1 MIRSLT
7 AFGRAEVEENGQRY
21 SIELRSVN
29 NRFLDIST
37 RVPRAL
43 LSLDADIRSIVKNK
57 VERGKV
63 NVLVE
68 EPREDIQ
75 RSRLE
80 IDMVAAKALIET
92 LREVG
97 KQNSIVGDVTL
108 SDVAG
113 NLNMLS
119 GSENENLGDLR
130 KQLVLRGLK
139 EAIENFNAMAAAE
152 GANLE
157 QDFQMRL
164 TNLEELSAKIK
175 TRSEENREQALQRI
189 RDRIEKYI
197 APDKVDDGRLEQE
210 VAYLVDRIDI
220 TEELVRLG
228 SHVDLFRQ
236 ALKKGGLVG
245 KRLNFILQEMNRE
258 VNTTGSK
265 TIDAEIAT
273 WVVEGKEELE
283 KLREQVQ
290 NVA

>member
-7 AFGRAEVEENGQRY
+7 AFGRAEVEDDGLRY
-21 SIELRSVN
+21 SVEVRSVN

-37 RVPRAL
+37 RLPRTL
-43 LSLDADIRSIVKNK
+43 LSLDSEIRTAVKNRI
-57 VERGKV
+57 ERGKV
-63 NVLVE
+63 NVFVE
-68 EPREDIQ
+68 EPREDVQ

-80 IDMVAAKALIET
+80 IDMGAAEALVES
-92 LREVG
+92 LREIARRT
-97 KQNSIVGDVTL
+97 NIEHDVTTR
-108 SDVAG
+108 DIAF

-119 GSENENLGDLR
+119 GSENEGIAEKR
-130 KQLVLRGLK
+130 QKLVLRGVE
-139 EAIENFNAMAAAE
+139 EAVTHFEEMAEAE

-157 QDFQMRL
+157 KDFQNRL
-164 TNLEELSAKIK
+164 TRMQELAELIK
-175 TRSEENREQALQRI
+175 TRAVENRDQALERI
-189 RDRIEKYI
+189 RERIERFI
-197 APDKVDDGRLEQE
+197 DADKVDDGRLEQE

-220 TEELVRLG
+220 TEELVRLA
-228 SHVDLFRQ
+228 SHIDLFRQ

-265 TIDAEIAT
+265 VLDAEIST
-273 WVVEGKEELE
+273 HVVEAKEELE